1 MIILLVMDKKNTCLA
16 DELGRPT
23 VVASICDARA
33 AATTSP

>member
-1 MIILLVMDKKNTCLA
+1 MLILLVMDNKNTSA